1 MLKVH
6 SEPPKPELKPE
17 GTTLLALGFRPFF
30 LSAAFSALFLMLI
43 WLGAWSGAYSL
54 PAYYGPIG
62 WHSHE
67 MLFGY
72 AVAIIAGFL
81 LTAVRN
87 WTGVTPPTGK
97 PLGLLFLL
105 WLAGRIAPFL
115 DGLIPGTVI
124 AVIDLAFLPA
134 VALGIQP
141 ALWHGQQKINRIF
154 VPLLLVMAVANLY
167 VHLQALGLTLT
178 AIQGADAML
187 YLVAFLITL
196 LGGRVIPFFT
206 EAVIPGHQS
215 KRDNRVEM
223 ATVVLLGGLVLTQFI
238 YPVSFITGPL
248 ALGIAITQ
256 TLRVAGWYNRK
267 IWQIPILWVLFS
279 GMIWL
284 IIGFALVALAS
295 FEMIALNLAKHA
307 ITVGGIGVLTFG
319 MMARVALGHTGR
331 PIDSSRLINGCFIL
345 LNLAAATRVF
355 GPLLLPDKYTLWVH
369 LSGGLWI
376 ICFVIFGL
384 IYTPMLIKPRV
395 DGKAG

>member
-17 GTTLLALGFRPFF
+17 GMTLLALGFRPFF
-30 LSAAFSALFLMLI
+30 LAAAFSALFLMLI
-43 WLGAWSGAYSL
+43 WLGAWSGAYPL
-54 PAYYGPIG
+54 PGYYGAIG

-72 AVAIIAGFL
+72 TVAIIAGFL

-97 PLGLLFLL
+97 LLGLLFLL
-105 WLAGRIAPFL
+105 WLAGRLAPFL
-115 DGLIPGTVI
+115 DGMIPGIII
-124 AVIDLAFLPA
+124 AIIDWAFLPA

-141 ALWHGQQKINRIF
+141 ALWQGQQKANRIF
-154 VPLLLVMAVANLY
+154 VPLLLVMAIANLY
-167 VHLQALGLTLT
+167 VHLQSLGLTSSSL
-178 AIQGADAML
+178 QGTDAML

-206 EAVIPGHQS
+206 EAVVPGHQS
-215 KRDNRVEM
+215 KRDEKIEM
-223 ATVVLLGGLVLTQFI
+223 ATVILLGGMVLTQFI
-238 YPVSFITGPL
+238 YPVSWLTGLL
-248 ALGIAITQ
+248 AAGVAITQ
-256 TLRVAGWYNRK
+256 LIRVSGWYSHR
-267 IWQIPILWVLFS
+267 IWQIPILWVLFT

-284 IIGFALVALAS
+284 IIGFALLGLAS
-295 FEMIALNLAKHA
+295 FGLAGINLAKHA

-331 PIDSSRLINGCFIL
+331 PIDSSRMINACFIL
-345 LNLAAATRVF
+345 LNIAALTRVF
-355 GPLLLPDKYTLWVH
+355 GPLILPQQYTLWVH

-376 ICFVIFGL
+376 ISFLIFGA
-384 IYTPMLIKPRV
+384 IYTPMLLKPRV